1 VKKYLVLFHDEWAK
15 EPATMDAWQSW
26 FASVG
31 DRLVDSGNPL
41 GDGLEVTTSGAT
53 AIAPGSGSA
62 TGYSILSA
70 GSLDEARGLLDGCPF
85 NSTVRVYEA
94 VAM

>member
-1 VKKYLVLFHDEWAK
+1 MKKYLILFHDQWAK
-15 EPATMDAWQSW
+15 EPATMEAWQSW

-41 GDGLEVTTSGAT
+41 GDGLEVTTSGAKALT
-53 AIAPGSGSA
+53 REAGSA
-62 TGYSILSA
+62 TGYSIVSA
-70 GSLDEARGLLDGCPF
+70 ESLEEARSLLDGCPF